1 MKYIKMGGEIEE
13 LKVQNNSP
21 DQGLAD
27 VNNAKHLCPF
37 LREIYHATYK
47 VDSAKATGYKRG
59 SEPWLCLSQQENI
72 KEATAPVKKN
82 EEEQEAGHTIH
93 CGQEAQ

>member
-1 MKYIKMGGEIEE
+1 VER
-13 LKVQNNSP
+13 LKNN
-21 DQGLAD
+21 
-27 VNNAKHLCPF
+27 VKHICPYLC
-37 LREIYHATYK
+37 EIYHATYK

-59 SEPWLCLSQQENI
+59 AVPWLCLSQQENI

-93 CGQEAQ
+93 YGQEAQLIFSRQRSVTFLAS